1 MSAKKK
7 RGVTAPGRCRH
18 FLERSD
24 CPLCNG
30 RTAYVTRGGR
40 TFHLERAC
48 EALAAGQTKVAE
60 RGHTP
65 DPIQV
70 VKVNSPLIDHRL
82 PCKVCFPES
91 YAAKPRPL
99 SSRPEEGQTGSS
111 KSPPKRSQ
119 KKATQAKQTKK
130 AKKKLDARRDVER
143 GVSKAMRGTRDT
155 ASILRVGHGPR
166 GASYAP
172 ARPRR
177 FQHDG
182 LAHSLTYV
190 DIDARMARW
199 RCACGAELKVEH
211 RGQED
216 AGEWYALESHRRAV
230 TGGRRSTGSR
240 APRAPVPRA
249 LPPDPNREARLIV
262 SSGRAAKAAPP
273 GRGPGTPPS
282 DATGP
287 PQGRRTRPS

>member
-1 MSAKKK
+1 MAAKKK
-7 RGVTAPGRCRH
+7 RGVTPPGRCRH

-30 RTAYVTRGGR
+30 RTAYVTQGGR
-40 TFHLERAC
+40 TFHRERTC
-48 EALAAGQTKVAE
+48 EALAAGQTTVAE

-82 PCKVCFPES
+82 PCKVCFPDS
-91 YAAKPRPL
+91 YAAKPRPP
-99 SSRPEEGQTGSS
+99 SSRPEEGQAGSS
-111 KSPPKRSQ
+111 NQASKRSQ
-119 KKATQAKQTKK
+119 KQATAAKQAEK
-130 AKKKLDARRDVER
+130 AKKKVDAQRAAER
-143 GVSKAMRGTRDT
+143 GVSKAMRGIRDT

-172 ARPRR
+172 ARQRR
-177 FQHDG
+177 FQHGG
-182 LAHSLTYV
+182 LTHSLTYV

-211 RGQED
+211 RGQEG
-216 AGEWYALESHRRAV
+216 AGEWYALELHRRAV
-230 TGGRRSTGSR
+230 TGSRRSTGSR
-240 APRAPVPRA
+240 GPRAPVPRA

-262 SSGRAAKAAPP
+262 SSGKAAKPAPP
-273 GRGPGTPPS
+273 SRAGTPAA
-282 DATGP
+282 DLAGP
-287 PQGRRTRPS
+287 LPRKRARPG

>member
-1 MSAKKK
+1 MAAKKK
-7 RGVTAPGRCRH
+7 RGVTPPGRCRH

-40 TFHLERAC
+40 TFHRERTC

-99 SSRPEEGQTGSS
+99 TSRPEEGQTGSS
-111 KSPPKRSQ
+111 KEPLRRSQ
-119 KKATQAKQTKK
+119 KQATETKKAKK
-130 AKKKLDARRDVER
+130 AKKKLDAQRAVEG

-177 FQHDG
+177 FLHEG
-182 LAHSLTYV
+182 LTHSLTYV

-230 TGGRRSTGSR
+230 TGGRRSAGSST
-240 APRAPVPRA
+240 PRAPVPRA

-262 SSGRAAKAAPP
+262 SSGRAAKPAPP
-273 GRGPGTPPS
+273 GRAAGAPAKKDGRPPGKPT
-282 DATGP
+282 
-287 PQGRRTRPS
+287 RRS